1 MYMFQNFYLVECIII
16 SFICTF
22 EFANTSEKQIQNG
35 K

>member
-1 MYMFQNFYLVECIII
+1 MYEFQNFYLVECVII

-22 EFANTSEKQIQNG
+22 EFAHTSEKQIQNG